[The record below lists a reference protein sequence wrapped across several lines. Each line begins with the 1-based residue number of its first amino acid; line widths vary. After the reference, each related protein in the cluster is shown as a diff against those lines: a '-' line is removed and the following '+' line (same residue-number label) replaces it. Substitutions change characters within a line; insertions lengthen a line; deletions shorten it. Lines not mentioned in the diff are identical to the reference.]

1 MQNSALQQLSF
12 PKAASQK
19 SIPPWTLGH
28 SSGAGPSFS
37 DNLSALACLSPAFWE
52 CPRPGAGLM
61 ILADLFQLR
70 IFWAAFSPLVSVPYS
85 SQGECSLSGI
95 QAVQV
100 PSPASSSGCFC
111 PEGVRERMGSLSYHW
126 FILLSSWC
134 LEWESLSCSKQM
146 DRCLQ
151 ASAEVPAGRKG
162 LNSFLFI
169 VCFWNKTSWP
179 GFFSPFLFFFSFQV
193 ITLCRIIRE
202 RMHLCLRTVLYQILT
217 CSTSPVAYQTHQGCG
232 PPSVFSL
239 CQIMKCG
246 NNSNPFFWLC
256 CTSENMIN
264 SIQLKVITS
273 TRLSLYL

>member
-37 DNLSALACLSPAFWE
+37 DNLSALARLSPAFWE

-179 GFFSPFLFFFSFQV
+179 GFFSPFLFFFFFSSDY
-193 ITLCRIIRE
+193 TLP
-202 RMHLCLRTVLYQILT
+202 HYKGANAFVSQDRTLPDTDMFNISCGLPN
-217 CSTSPVAYQTHQGCG
+217 TSGMWT
-232 PPSVFSL
+232 SL
-239 CQIMKCG
+239 CFLIMP
-246 NNSNPFFWLC
+246 NNEMW
-256 CTSENMIN
+256 
-264 SIQLKVITS
+264 K
-273 TRLSLYL
+273 